1 MNFDRGVGTF
11 KQSGNV
17 INILLEFVGRRDPR
31 DLELSRM
38 PPAFAAKVKKF
49 LKGFMVRLSLGQD
62 KTKIL
67 SAFAIPC

>member
-17 INILLEFVGRRDPR
+17 IGVLLSFVGRNDPR

-38 PPAFAAKVKKF
+38 PPAIAAKVKKF
-49 LKGFMVRLSLGQD
+49 LKGCVIKLALGRD
-62 KTKIL
+62 PTKIL
-67 SAFAIPC
+67 